1 MGKKTSRGR
10 DFRKECWRYGVRL
23 PFFFLFCLG
32 GILCIDQCARGKKR
46 KGGLDQLGFEKRM
59 EENDSVMCAI
69 TMDYEYDVRCIT
81 CIDKKTVTKHISTI
95 VCCFDFLRIRNAI

>member
-1 MGKKTSRGR
+1 MRTGKKEKRGFGSVG
-10 DFRKECWRYGVRL
+10 FRKAHGR
-23 PFFFLFCLG
+23 
-32 GILCIDQCARGKKR
+32 
-46 KGGLDQLGFEKRM
+46 
-59 EENDSVMCAI
+59 NDSVMCAI